1 MFLLS
6 LESQLEARVLM
17 MSTNNI
23 LSPANGKPIIVPSQ
37 DMILGLYYLSL
48 VSHEGLGEKMCFS
61 TIDELKIA
69 LDQKVVSLHSKI
81 KCRYETLDENFQNR
95 TITVETTPGRMLVS
109 EILPKHP
116 KVSFELINKI
126 LTKKEISNAIDVVY
140 RHCGQK
146 KTVIFAD
153 KLMEIGFREACKAGI
168 SFGKDDLLIPQSK
181 TDLLLETEK
190 KVKLYEKQYSE
201 GLITRGEKYNKVV
214 DAWAKC
220 SDLVAEEM
228 TKIMVPQSTD
238 KVEDFNSVYMMAD
251 SGAEVLLLN

>member
-1 MFLLS
+1 M
-6 LESQLEARVLM
+6 V
-17 MSTNNI
+17 
-23 LSPANGKPIIVPSQ
+23 
-37 DMILGLYYLSL
+37 
-48 VSHEGLGEKMCFS
+48 FS
-61 TIDELKIA
+61 SIEELTIA
-69 LDQKVVSLHSKI
+69 LDQNVVSLHSKI
-81 KCRYETLDENFQNR
+81 KCRYQTLDENFQPK
-95 TITVETTPGRMLVS
+95 TLTVDTTPGRMIMS

-116 KVSFELINKI
+116 KVSFDLINRV

-168 SFGKDDLLIPQSK
+168 SFGKDDLLIPSNK
-181 TDLLLETEK
+181 SDLLVDTEK

-220 SDLVAEEM
+220 SDRVAEEM
-228 TKIMVPQSTD
+228 TKIMVPQTTD
-238 KVEDFNSVYMMAD
+238 NVEQFNSVYMMAD
-251 SGAEVLLLN
+251 SGARGFCCTIKTIIWNERFNG